1 MIGGLKALLPV
12 GVKRFILRVYEKL
25 GGGKSITDYGR
36 NNQVIIGKN
45 CRLEGCH
52 IIFAGNNNTLRIGD
66 NCSLQRSV
74 LYLIDDN
81 NTLVIGDNN
90 AWGAGVNIIPE
101 EGTTI
106 TIGSDCQFAVNVY
119 VRSSDGQSI
128 ISNETN
134 NRINPA
140 LDIHIGDRCWIGEN
154 AKVLKG
160 ANISNDSVI
169 GACSIVT
176 KGDYEP
182 NSVYVGNPA
191 RKVKDNIHWVVP
203 RI

>member
-1 MIGGLKALLPV
+1 M
-12 GVKRFILRVYEKL
+12 
-25 GGGKSITDYGR
+25 
-36 NNQVIIGKN
+36 
-45 CRLEGCH
+45 
-52 IIFAGNNNTLRIGD
+52 
-66 NCSLQRSV
+66 QRSV

-81 NTLVIGDNN
+81 NTLEIGDNN

-119 VRSSDGQSI
+119 VRSSDGHSI

-134 NRINPA
+134 SRINPA

-154 AKVLKG
+154 AKILKG
-160 ANISNDSVI
+160 ANISNDNVI

-176 KGDYEP
+176 KGDYES

-191 RKVKDNIHWVVP
+191 RKVKGNIHWVVP